1 MKRTDY
7 PSMIDL
13 VADEGKELVKVE
25 DGIEM
30 RTNRVSCPIG
40 KEREW
45 AEIEAGAV
53 VPNEYESAPIEIVEA
68 LG

>member
-7 PSMIDL
+7 PNMIDL

-25 DGIEM
+25 DGAEL

-40 KEREW
+40 KEGEW
-45 AEIEAGAV
+45 TEIEAGAEM
-53 VPNEYESAPIEIVEA
+53 PNEYEAALIEIVEA